1 MGTIDKAFSLL
12 VFFKESR
19 ASISLAE
26 MTRLAGYDK
35 ATTRRLLQSLVH
47 NGMLERDPVS
57 GGYRIGPLPQKL
69 AALREKT
76 VPLDTLVRN
85 TLTRLTAETQETTH
99 FSVVTE
105 AAMIL
110 TAVNEPDRATRVV
123 FDAGEE
129 IPFHTTA
136 SGLSYLAFSPEP
148 VVDRILSETLK
159 SVTRYSI
166 VDPAVLRAML
176 PKIRK
181 ASIAEVDQLNEIDVH
196 GIAAPVFD
204 QAGAVYGAL
213 AVALPVHRVT
223 ARVRKDIAALVRREA
238 RNLSIEIGGSP
249 PETEPDGN
257 RKPEPA
263 A

>member
-12 VFFKESR
+12 MFFKESR
-19 ASISLAE
+19 ASIGLAE

-35 ATTRRLLQSLVH
+35 ATTRRLLQSMVH
-47 NGMLERDPVS
+47 NGMLERDPAS

-85 TLTRLTAETQETTH
+85 TLTRLTAQTEETTH

-129 IPFHTTA
+129 VPYHTTA
-136 SGLSYLAFSPEP
+136 SGLCYLAFSPEA
-148 VVDRILSETLK
+148 VAERILSEALTP
-159 SVTRYSI
+159 VTRHSI
-166 VDPAVLRAML
+166 VDPDVLRAML

-181 ASIAEVDQLNEIDVH
+181 AGVAEVDQFNEIDVH

-204 QAGAVYGAL
+204 QAGQVYGAL
-213 AVALPVHRVT
+213 AVALPVHRAT
-223 ARVRKDIAALVRREA
+223 ARARKDIATLVRREA
-238 RNLSIEIGGSP
+238 LTLSIEIGGSP
-249 PETEPDGN
+249 PDQNSN
-257 RKPEPA
+257 RDPEPTA
-263 A
+263 